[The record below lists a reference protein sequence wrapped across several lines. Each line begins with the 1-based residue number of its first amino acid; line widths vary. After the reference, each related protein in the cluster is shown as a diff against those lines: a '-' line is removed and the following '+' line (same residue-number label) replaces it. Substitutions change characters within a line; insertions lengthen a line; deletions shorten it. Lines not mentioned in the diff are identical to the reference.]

1 METPNPIFPACPL
14 LLARAE
20 GLLAGLIYLDSIA
33 TAIDH
38 FSNPHS
44 SNPRILRQWALLRIV
59 QAKLDEAR
67 ERLIA
72 AKDILYLEGRDDTL
86 DSFVKPTRFYEA
98 AISGYRNVLLHTPPT
113 NLGEVLAVCS
123 LSHVILQSASNQ
135 IGFDFSHLE
144 IWGNAII
151 NHNHRQAFHS
161 LITAICL
168 EPQLTGSQDCCS
180 FSACLSCSHSLQPS
194 YQEALSAISTPQEDN
209 MANDIWGSFWDI
221 DYTMDEFLPS
231 NSLSGGQIADCSLV
245 SKNTQLTSTST
256 PDLQGSGIIRN
267 LTHFLEDCGE
277 LTDTLILPTPS
288 SRGETVQL
296 MHSEVRN
303 LIEPLYIQRL
313 RNDDSFKGPNAQAIL
328 SIIDSFAYLGYL
340 RSANQARDYMLLL
353 GKVYAPLVYFFNKWL
368 DSQCIGDTSQW

>member
-1 METPNPIFPACPL
+1 METPNPIFSAWPL

-20 GLLAGLIYLDSIA
+20 GLLAGLIYLDSTA

-44 SNPRILRQWALLRIV
+44 SNPQILRQWALLRIV
-59 QAKLDEAR
+59 RAKLDEAR
-67 ERLIA
+67 QRLIA
-72 AKDILYLEGRDDTL
+72 AKDIMYLEGRDDTL
-86 DSFVKPTRFYEA
+86 DSFVKPTRFYEV

-113 NLGEVLAVCS
+113 TLGEVLAVCS
-123 LSHVILQSASNQ
+123 LSHVILQSANNQ

-168 EPQLTGSQDCCS
+168 EPQLTSQDCCS
-180 FSACLSCSHSLQPS
+180 FSACLGRSHSLQPS
-194 YQEALSAISTPQEDN
+194 YQEELSTISTPQEDD

-221 DYTMDEFLPS
+221 DYTTHDFLAS
-231 NSLSGGQIADCSLV
+231 NSLSGGQTADCSHLV

-256 PDLQGSGIIRN
+256 PDLQGSRIIRN

-277 LTDTLILPTPS
+277 LTDTLVLSSPSRPS

-296 MHSEVRN
+296 MQSEVRN
-303 LIEPLYIQRL
+303 LIEPLYMQRL
-313 RNDDSFKGPNAQAIL
+313 RNDDSFKVTNSQAIL
-328 SIIDSFAYLGYL
+328 SIIDSFTNLGYL
-340 RSANQARDYMLLL
+340 QSTTEARDYMLLL
-353 GKVYAPLVYFFNKWL
+353 GKVCAPLAYFSNRGV
-368 DSQCIGDTSQW
+368 DSRV